1 MHGTACCLKQFS
13 LYLHANIQ
21 RLGTMGQ
28 TFLELKEIIRINLF
42 ESFDSGEVKI
52 KLK

>member
-42 ESFDSGEVKI
+42 ESLILGK
-52 KLK
+52 